1 MVVAVFL
8 IPWFHFDRVNFS
20 DLFYGSGRMDV
31 IYIGIDVAEPFAADE
46 FFPIKITI
54 IIPELDV
61 PFVWKLSS

>member
-1 MVVAVFL
+1 M
-8 IPWFHFDRVNFS
+8 
-20 DLFYGSGRMDV
+20 

-61 PFVWKLSS
+61 PFVWKLSP

>member
-1 MVVAVFL
+1 MMVAVFL
-8 IPWFHFDRVNFS
+8 FPCFHLDGYNITYFFNNCWRV
-20 DLFYGSGRMDV
+20 DM

-61 PFVWKLSS
+61 PFVWKLSP